1 MPGTILE
8 LGMQNLSKIFQNC
21 CKISALKICQKIFRK
36 FWTKNCSNKNLSNK
50 FCQISVKKSSK
61 KSVNKIFSKIH
72 PKASQSKVIASKLI
86 WSQLKIQLRYVT
98 FFNKFEVWIF
108 ELNWSNILY
117 RKQDVHVHC
126 SICPRIVLRNR
137 FN

>member
-50 FCQISVKKSSK
+50 FCQIPVKKSSK
-61 KSVNKIFSKIH
+61 KSVNKKPSKGFSIRSYCKQTH
-72 PKASQSKVIASKLI
+72 LIAVKNP
-86 WSQLKIQLRYVT
+86 T